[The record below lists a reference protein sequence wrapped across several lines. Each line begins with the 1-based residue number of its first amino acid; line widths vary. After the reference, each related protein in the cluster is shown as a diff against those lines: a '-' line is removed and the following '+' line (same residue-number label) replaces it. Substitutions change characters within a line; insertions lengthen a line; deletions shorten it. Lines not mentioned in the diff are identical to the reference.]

1 MFTDNEKENRTKAK
15 WFILIATICILI
27 YLGIRYIGV
36 VGSSIY
42 WFINLIMPILI
53 GLFLS
58 LILDI
63 PLHFFENTLFT
74 KKIHLKSNTL
84 KRNLSIL
91 LSFIS
96 ILGIIFF
103 CLFLVIPEL
112 LQAVITLIN
121 ISTKSLKDF
130 SKFEEALDYSVLPFG
145 NYLESL
151 NIDWNTV
158 ISKLD
163 SFLPSLLTK
172 ASETLPDA
180 VNSSVG
186 LFLDIILG
194 IIFSIYILAHKE
206 KFIEQSKH
214 LLEVWLPQKP
224 NLIIS
229 HIGHVCVNSMRNFIA
244 GQTLEAII
252 LGGLCTLG
260 MAILQLPYAPTI
272 GVLVG
277 VTAFIPYV
285 GAYIGAVI
293 GFIMILTVHPLK
305 SLVFLVFLVVL
316 QQIEGNI
323 IYPKVVGGRIN
334 LPSFWVLAG
343 LTIGGNLAGPIGM
356 ILGVPICA
364 SLYTLL
370 NDATHWKDEKNK
382 EKIRNHRYNNTH

>member
-1 MFTDNEKENRTKAK
+1 MFTDNQKDNRMKAK

-36 VGSSIY
+36 IGNSIY
-42 WFINLIMPILI
+42 WFFNLIMPILL

-63 PLHFFENTLFT
+63 PLDFFEQTLFT
-74 KKIHLKSNTL
+74 KKMHLKSNAL

-96 ILGIIFF
+96 VLGIIIL
-103 CLFLVIPEL
+103 CLFLIIPEL
-112 LQAVITLIN
+112 LQAIITLIN
-121 ISTKSLKDF
+121 IGTNSLKDF
-130 SKFEEALDYSVLPFG
+130 SEFEETLDYSVLPFG
-145 NYLESL
+145 DYLESL

-158 ISKLD
+158 IDKLE

-172 ASETLPDA
+172 VSEGLPNA
-180 VNSSVG
+180 ISSSVG

-206 KFIEQSKH
+206 KFIQQTKH
-214 LLEVWLPQKP
+214 LLEVWFPKKA
-224 NLIIS
+224 NLVIS
-229 HIGHVCVNSMRNFIA
+229 HIGHVCLNSMRNFIA
-244 GQTLEAII
+244 GQTVEAII

-293 GFIMILTVHPLK
+293 GFIMILTVHPIK
-305 SLVFLVFLVVL
+305 AFVFLVFLVIL
-316 QQIEGNI
+316 QQIEGNV
-323 IYPKVVGGRIN
+323 IYPKVVGSRIN

-343 LTIGGNLAGPIGM
+343 LTVGGNLAGPVGM

-370 NDATHWKDEKNK
+370 NDATQWKEEKNK
-382 EKIRNHRYNNTH
+382 GKSQKI